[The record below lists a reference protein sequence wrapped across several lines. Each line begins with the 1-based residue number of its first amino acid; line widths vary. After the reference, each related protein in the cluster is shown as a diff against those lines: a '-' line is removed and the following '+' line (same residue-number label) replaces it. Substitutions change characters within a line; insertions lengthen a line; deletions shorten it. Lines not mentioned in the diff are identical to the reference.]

1 MVKGV
6 AQGCRR
12 VQQKA
17 ALQAVLP
24 VFTSRQLRG
33 PRFDAADTV
42 GTELGWV
49 AQCGEGP
56 APFWGGW
63 WEPRQALPWGLPGGR
78 QALPAHWPWREQLP
92 RRHPSRHARSARHHV
107 RSASRP
113 RNTEVAGVVMS
124 CSESESEEK
133 VVTYD
138 HIGPSVCMGD
148 HKPVFLA
155 FRMAPGAGKPH
166 ARKRCQRHE
175 GTPGETSL
183 RHEGPRPPTAAST
196 GPPARHR

>member
-24 VFTSRQLRG
+24 AFTSRQLRG

-49 AQCGEGP
+49 AQGGEGP
-56 APFWGGW
+56 APFWGG

-92 RRHPSRHARSARHHV
+92 RRHPSRHARSPRHHV

-113 RNTEVAGVVMS
+113 RDTEVAGVVMS
-124 CSESESEEK
+124 CSE
-133 VVTYD
+133 VCGARL
-138 HIGPSVCMGD
+138 ICLSVSRLCTW
-148 HKPVFLA
+148 KSTILCCLCELP
-155 FRMAPGAGKPH
+155 
-166 ARKRCQRHE
+166 RC
-175 GTPGETSL
+175 
-183 RHEGPRPPTAAST
+183 A
-196 GPPARHR
+196 